1 MECKESKSS
10 STVLGVS
17 CEAEEAGPEADPDP
31 LLVPG
36 GAGGSPE
43 VFAGKELAL
52 TVVASPLVM
61 TVMLLL
67 LEVEL
72 ELTLLS

>member
-1 MECKESKSS
+1 MECRESKSS
-10 STVLGVS
+10 STLFGIS
-17 CEAEEAGPEADPDP
+17 CDPAGC
-31 LLVPG
+31 
-36 GAGGSPE
+36 
-43 VFAGKELAL
+43 AGKEFEFDDL
-52 TVVASPLVM
+52 TFVGDGDVADVLVVQQVASPLVM